1 MIFSDPAF
9 LVFIFL
15 PFGAFAI
22 IDRGVAV
29 PLPLRIAFIVGLSLV
44 YYWHGPS
51 ASPLLLGLFVVGN
64 FLLLRIV
71 GGSTRLLLS
80 IALLNIAA
88 LFYIKAALPHG
99 APLGIS
105 FHAFQ
110 IVGLLIARAQNS
122 FTSIPASVYFLLLTF
137 FPQLA
142 AGPVVRWSQ
151 AHRFFEHWV
160 NREHR
165 PIRLDWVL
173 LFLAIGLAKKTLL
186 ADPLY
191 PVVHQLQQDAAAFS
205 GVDALVFPF
214 LYSVYLYAD
223 FSAYSDIATGIAH
236 MIGMRMPINFFSP
249 YRAKS
254 PQIFWRRWHRTLYKF
269 LSIDLRRLYRWLRLP
284 GRTAFVLFAFIFSGY
299 WHGAAW
305 GYLIWAAAHALY
317 FLFFPRRL
325 AQRLPGAIQA
335 ALNFTVVSFF
345 WLPFALG
352 GAGVIRWAHGLAGCL
367 EADWPHACTNAT
379 FVQMPDII
387 VLGIGLALAL
397 LAPNAFQLARHGSWW
412 PFKRAAAIALIAIAL
427 HNIFVLKAEPAA
439 FVYFQF

>member
-15 PFGAFAI
+15 PFAAFAI
-22 IDRGVAV
+22 IDRGLAV
-29 PLPLRIAFIVGLSLV
+29 PLPLRIAFVVGLSLV

-51 ASPLLLGLFVVGN
+51 ASPLLLGLFVFGN

-71 GGSTRLLLS
+71 GGSTWLLLS
-80 IALLNIAA
+80 IALLNIVA

-110 IVGLLIARAQNS
+110 IVGLLIARAQNA
-122 FTSIPASVYFLLLTF
+122 FTSIPAAVYFLLLTF

-191 PVVHQLQQDAAAFS
+191 PVVHQLQQASESFS

-223 FSAYSDIATGIAH
+223 FSAYSDIATGLAL
-236 MIGMRMPINFFSP
+236 MIGMRMPVNFFSP
-249 YRAKS
+249 YKAKS

-269 LSIDLRRLYRWLRLP
+269 LSIDLRDLYRRLRLP
-284 GRTAFVLFAFIFSGY
+284 GGTAFVLFAFIF
-299 WHGAAW
+299 
-305 GYLIWAAAHALY
+305 
-317 FLFFPRRL
+317 
-325 AQRLPGAIQA
+325 
-335 ALNFTVVSFF
+335 
-345 WLPFALG
+345 
-352 GAGVIRWAHGLAGCL
+352 
-367 EADWPHACTNAT
+367 
-379 FVQMPDII
+379 
-387 VLGIGLALAL
+387 
-397 LAPNAFQLARHGSWW
+397 
-412 PFKRAAAIALIAIAL
+412 
-427 HNIFVLKAEPAA
+427 
-439 FVYFQF
+439 

>member
-15 PFGAFAI
+15 PFAAFAI
-22 IDRGVAV
+22 IDRGLAV
-29 PLPLRIAFIVGLSLV
+29 PLPLRMAIVVGLSLV
-44 YYWHGPS
+44 YYWHGPA
-51 ASPLLLGLFVVGN
+51 ASPLLLGLFVFGN

-71 GGSTRLLLS
+71 GGSTWLLLS
-80 IALLNIAA
+80 IALLNIVA

-110 IVGLLIARAQNS
+110 IVGLLVARAQNA
-122 FTSIPASVYFLLLTF
+122 FRSIPAAVYFLLLTF

-191 PVVHQLQQDAAAFS
+191 PVVHQLQQASAPFS

-223 FSAYSDIATGIAH
+223 FSAYSDIATGIAL

-249 YRAKS
+249 YKAKS

-269 LSIDLRRLYRWLRLP
+269 LSIDLRDLYRRFRLP
-284 GRTAFVLFAFIFSGY
+284 GGTAFVLFAFIFSGY

-305 GYLIWAAAHALY
+305 GYMIWAVAHALY
-317 FLFFPRRL
+317 FLFFPRSL
-325 AQRLPGAIQA
+325 ASRLPATIQT
-335 ALNFTVVSFF
+335 ALNFTVVSLF

-367 EADWPHACTNAT
+367 GADWHACTGVS
-379 FVQMPDII
+379 FLQPPDFII
-387 VLGIGLALAL
+387 LGIGLLLAL
-397 LAPNAFQLARHGSWW
+397 LAPNAFQLARNGSWW
-412 PFKRAAAIALIAIAL
+412 PLKRAAAIILIAIAL
-427 HNIFVLKAEPAA
+427 YNIFVLKAATAP

>member
-15 PFGAFAI
+15 PFAAFAV
-22 IDRGVAV
+22 IDRGLAL
-29 PLPLRIAFIVGLSLV
+29 PLPLRMAIVVGLSLV
-44 YYWHGPS
+44 YYWHGPA

-71 GGSTRLLLS
+71 GGSTWLLLS
-80 IALLNIAA
+80 IAVLNIVA
-88 LFYIKAALPHG
+88 LFYIKAALPQG

-110 IVGLLIARAQNS
+110 IVGLLMARAQDA
-122 FTSIPASVYFLLLTF
+122 FKSIPAAVYFLLLTF

-142 AGPVVRWSQ
+142 AGPVVRWRQ

-173 LFLAIGLAKKTLL
+173 LFLAIGLAKKTLV

-191 PVVHQLQQDAAAFS
+191 PVVHQLQQASASFS

-214 LYSVYLYAD
+214 LYSIYLYAD
-223 FSAYSDIATGIAH
+223 FSAYSDIATGIAL

-249 YRAKS
+249 YQAKS
-254 PQIFWRRWHRTLYKF
+254 PQVFWRRWHRTLYKF
-269 LSIDLRRLYRWLRLP
+269 LSIDLRDLYRRLRLP
-284 GRTAFVLFAFIFSGY
+284 GGIAFVLFVFVFSGY

-305 GYLIWAAAHALY
+305 GYMIWAVAHALY

-325 AQRLPGAIQA
+325 ASRLPGTIQV
-335 ALNFTVVSFF
+335 ALNFTVVSLF

-352 GAGVIRWAHGLAGCL
+352 AAGVLRWAHGLGGMGVSVL
-367 EADWPHACTNAT
+367 QPAD
-379 FVQMPDII
+379 FLI
-387 VLGIGLALAL
+387 LGIGLALAL
-397 LAPNAFQLARHGSWW
+397 LAPNAFQLARNGSWW
-412 PFKRAAAIALIAIAL
+412 PLKRAAAIILLAIAL
-427 HNIFVLKAEPAA
+427 HNIFVLKAATAP